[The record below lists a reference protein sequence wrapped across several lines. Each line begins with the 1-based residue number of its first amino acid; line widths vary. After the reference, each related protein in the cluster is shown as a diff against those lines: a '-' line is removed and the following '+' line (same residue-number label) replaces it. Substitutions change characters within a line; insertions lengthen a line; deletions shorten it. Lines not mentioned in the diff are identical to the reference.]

1 MSFNRFDEFV
11 AKVAGDPGWN
21 PATSNLYGVSLQLPK
36 STQLKTKSI
45 LQKIGINDRELNEY
59 VNLLATEV
67 SLPSRQLTTSEGR
80 SFGAMYKY
88 VTGTTFSE
96 ITISFLVTKSMYIRL
111 FFERWMNYITD
122 DGSNFVMTPDQY
134 QGTLRISKWE
144 NGSNVVMRK
153 KDSNGKILNE
163 TRLKTCTAN
172 WVIEGCFP
180 FNISTMTL
188 NNEETN
194 LLKCDISFYYERYR
208 MDNTGSGSKGGLGGP
223 DKFIDNADGLSAL
236 INQYQIEGT
245 TNSELNS
252 IAFE

>member
-11 AKVAGDPGWN
+11 ARVAGDPGWN
-21 PATSNLYGVSLQLPK
+21 PATSNLYGVSLQMPPP
-36 STQLKTKSI
+36 QNDRKSI
-45 LQKIGINDRELNEY
+45 LQKIGINDKELNEY

-134 QGTLRISKWE
+134 QGILRISKW
-144 NGSNVVMRK
+144 
-153 KDSNGKILNE
+153 
-163 TRLKTCTAN
+163 
-172 WVIEGCFP
+172 
-180 FNISTMTL
+180 
-188 NNEETN
+188 
-194 LLKCDISFYYERYR
+194 
-208 MDNTGSGSKGGLGGP
+208 
-223 DKFIDNADGLSAL
+223 
-236 INQYQIEGT
+236 
-245 TNSELNS
+245 
-252 IAFE
+252 